1 MPHSIRYDTETQI
14 VEVTNQGTV
23 TLAGFKEIFSE
34 ALELAAKN
42 GACPILSNYRG
53 ATLALSTVELYNLHK
68 LFEEVATSLGL
79 DPQRLKRALIPSD
92 QPDGF
97 RFFETVSE
105 NRGYVNVRVF
115 HDVDDAKRWLTG
127 K

>member
-1 MPHSIRYDTETQI
+1 MPA
-14 VEVTNQGTV
+14 V
-23 TLAGFKEIFSE
+23 
-34 ALELAAKN
+34 AAR
-42 GACPILSNYRG
+42 LSC
-53 ATLALSTVELYNLHK
+53 TSTVELYNLHK

-115 HDVDDAKRWLTG
+115 HDVDDAKRWLTR